1 MRVQFYAD
9 SPRRSDH
16 EEAGDATSTIQE
28 AQRIPM
34 GGVISAGQF
43 KDNPQSPSFSVW
55 AMQDPLDAP
64 LQRVQMVKGWIDE
77 SGETHEKVVD
87 IACADDLPVDPST
100 GRCAD
105 NGASVDL
112 TTCAFDEDVGA
123 AQLSVNWQDP
133 DFNAD
138 QSAFYYVRVV
148 MNPTCRWSTYD
159 AIRLGRDPDPRVP
172 ATIRERAWTSPIWIS
187 QSASDS
193 GA

>member
-1 MRVQFYAD
+1 
-9 SPRRSDH
+9 
-16 EEAGDATSTIQE
+16 
-28 AQRIPM
+28 M
-34 GGVISAGQF
+34 GGVIPASQF

-64 LQRVQMVKGWIDE
+64 LQRIQMVKGWIDD
-77 SGETHEKVVD
+77 SGETYEKVVD
-87 IACADDLPVDPST
+87 IACADDLPVDPNT

-133 DFNAD
+133 DFNAG

>member
-1 MRVQFYAD
+1 MQFYAD
-9 SPRRSDH
+9 WPRVS
-16 EEAGDATSTIQE
+16 EYEVKGNGVSASQE

-34 GGVISAGQF
+34 GGVVPASQF
-43 KDNPQSPSFSVW
+43 KGNSESPSFSVL

-64 LQRVQMVKGWIDE
+64 LQRVQMVKGWLDE

-112 TTCAFDEDVGA
+112 TTCAFEDDVGA

-133 DFNAD
+133 NFNSD
-138 QSAFYYVRVV
+138 QSAFYYVRVL

-159 AIRLGRDPDPRVP
+159 AIRLGRDPDPRAP

-187 QSASDS
+187 KTAS
-193 GA
+193 GNGP

>member
-1 MRVQFYAD
+1 
-9 SPRRSDH
+9 
-16 EEAGDATSTIQE
+16 
-28 AQRIPM
+28 
-34 GGVISAGQF
+34 
-43 KDNPQSPSFSVW
+43 
-55 AMQDPLDAP
+55 
-64 LQRVQMVKGWIDE
+64 MVKGWIDD
-77 SGETHEKVVD
+77 SGETYEKVID
-87 IACADDLPVDPST
+87 IACADGLPVDPDT

-112 TTCAFDEDVGA
+112 TTCAFDEGVGA
-123 AQLSVNWQDP
+123 AQLSVDWQDP

-138 QSAFYYVRVV
+138 HSAFYYVRVL

-172 ATIRERAWTSPIWIS
+172 TTIRERAWTSPIWIS